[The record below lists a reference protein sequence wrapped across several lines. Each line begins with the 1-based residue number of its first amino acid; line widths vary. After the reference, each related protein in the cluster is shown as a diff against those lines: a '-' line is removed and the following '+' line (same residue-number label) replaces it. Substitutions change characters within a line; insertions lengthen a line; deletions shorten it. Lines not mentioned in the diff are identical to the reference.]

1 VGEDGE
7 PLASGGGGTSGGRDG
22 GGGDASSRLERL
34 VRVCS
39 DKVVSDDCGDAAAAW
54 LSAVVGETCRLVRQ
68 NADAVRL
75 CRLKRAA
82 RHRVGAERFKPSSS
96 ENNIDGHETNNNT
109 DEEEE
114 AELEEE
120 DEEGKTVNKETE
132 HDDPAQ
138 PPPKLSLANESQFLL
153 VSEASMDDVN
163 ARIASGSDGAEGDG
177 PVSVDRFRGNLVLQ
191 VRSFGAADRCGDVL
205 PATCA
210 PFSS

>member
-1 VGEDGE
+1 LRVDDDGE
-7 PLASGGGGTSGGRDG
+7 PLASGGVGTSGGRDG
-22 GGGDASSRLERL
+22 GGGDGSSRLERL

-39 DKVVSDDCGDAAAAW
+39 DKVVSDDCGDVAAAW

-82 RHRVGAERFKPSSS
+82 RHRVGAERSKPSSS
-96 ENNIDGHETNNNT
+96 ENNTDGHDTNT

-114 AELEEE
+114 AELEEG
-120 DEEGKTVNKETE
+120 DEEGKTGNKETE
-132 HDDPAQ
+132 QDDPAQ

-191 VRSFGAADRCGDVL
+191 VRSFGSAN
-205 PATCA
+205 
-210 PFSS
+210 